1 MKTFRTLPG
10 LLAAS
15 ALVCAVQVQAATRT
29 TTLDGANSK
38 MGVAAHGCLQQ
49 ITTSVSEGEN
59 CMYDGGATAFEFPSG
74 TFPANP
80 FGEATGPF
88 SQVQYYDS
96 VATPAA
102 YAASYLPTPGD
113 GKIQQ
118 VINGWIKIDDNG
130 DGFGA
135 NDLISFNITMT
146 SPGSGD
152 IVRNLGSDLAD
163 KYTSMQQELAPTPVS
178 SATANGSGG
187 FDYVIG
193 SEGFP
198 VLLTFTEAPCVGQ
211 TFGDMECDSAFDVNG
226 RTDTLKWSPWKPT
239 DQSTFAGQFPVPHVG
254 PPQSAGLGSLEDNLG
269 ARTTG
274 KVFLGAAEGMDC
286 IDDGVTA
293 PTGAPLGSTFCTA
306 GKTSFYPIVVGPNEA
321 PASGDGAEDVGWDQ
335 LVLKVSTDGSGNV
348 LTAEGFDVQEYMIFG
363 PPGFCGSDPGTAL
376 VPPDNTET
384 KRCNTW
390 LAGHFTLTGEPAATA
405 VDDTA
410 QALQDSPVDI
420 DVLANDTGFVDDVTV
435 TLPGSGVSTN
445 GGTVVIN
452 GTNPGP
458 QAGIDLTFTPAL
470 GFSGSDTFD
479 YTADD
484 GVTTSTATVTV
495 TVLAAGANDDT
506 ASTHLNTT
514 IAGIPIGA
522 NDSGFTDP
530 VTVVISVAPDMGGT
544 VNAINGSPGPN
555 ASVTIDFTPAAA
567 LGTAT
572 YTETFTYEL
581 TDSATVPVTDT
592 AVVTVTVNN
601 QVPNAV
607 AAAATAAE
615 GATAA
620 TNVATVAGVILGDPP
635 ATIAVTSA
643 PSNGTTSVA
652 GNVIT
657 YTPTGFFTGTDSY
670 DYTITDVDGETSAAT
685 VSVTI
690 GPKRVP
696 TANGDT
702 ASVDQDGSVAI
713 SVTGNDQAGSGA
725 LSAHTVAVSAGPSN
739 GSATVGAGNVIT
751 YTPDV
756 GYSGSDSFQYTLTD
770 LDGDTS
776 TGTVAVTINR
786 TQLLVPLPS
795 NSAMDPWSLLLL
807 LTGGAWLRRLQRQRV

>member
-1 MKTFRTLPG
+1 MNTYKTLPG

-15 ALVCAVQVQAATRT
+15 VLVCIFQAQAATRT

-59 CMYDGGATAFEFPSG
+59 CMYDGGASAFEFPSG
-74 TFPANP
+74 VFPANP
-80 FGEATGPF
+80 FGEATGPY
-88 SQVQYYDS
+88 SQAQYYDS

-102 YAASYLPTPGD
+102 YAAGFTPAPGD

-118 VINGWIKIDDNG
+118 VINGTITIDDNG

-135 NDLISFNITMT
+135 NDLISFDITLT
-146 SPGSGD
+146 SPGGGD
-152 IVRNLGSDLAD
+152 IVRNLGGNLAD
-163 KYTSMQQELAPTPVS
+163 KYTSMRQVLSPTAVN

-211 TFGDMECDSAFDVNG
+211 TFGDMECDAAFDANG
-226 RTDTLKWSPWKPT
+226 LTDTLKWTPWKPT
-239 DQSTFAGQFPVPHVG
+239 DQSTFTGQFPFPHVG

-274 KVFLGAAEGMDC
+274 TVVNMDC
-286 IDDGVTA
+286 ADDGVTA
-293 PTGAPLGSTFCTA
+293 PTGAPAGSTYCTA
-306 GKTSFYPIVVGPNEA
+306 GKTSFYPIVVGPNQV
-321 PASGDGAEDVGWDQ
+321 PSNGAEDVGWDQ

-348 LTAEGFDVQEYMIFG
+348 LTAEGFDVQEYMVFG
-363 PPGFCGSDPGTAL
+363 PPGPCGSDPGTTL

-420 DVLANDTGFVDDVTV
+420 DVLANDTGFVDPVTV
-435 TLPGSGVSTN
+435 SLPGGGATAN

-458 QAGIDLTFTPAL
+458 QAGIDLTYTPGA
-470 GFSGSDTFD
+470 GYSGSDSFD

-484 GVTTSTATVTV
+484 GVTASTATVNI

-506 ASTHLNTT
+506 ASTRLNTAV
-514 IAGIPIGA
+514 AGIPVGA

-555 ASVTIDFTPAAA
+555 AGVTIDFTPAAA

-572 YTETFTYEL
+572 YTETFTYQL
-581 TDSATVPVTDT
+581 TDSAATPVTDT

-620 TNVATVAGVILGDPP
+620 TDVSALTGVLLGDLPSS
-635 ATIAVTSA
+635 VTVSSA
-643 PSNGTTSVA
+643 PSNGGTSVA

-670 DYTITDVDGETSAAT
+670 DYTITDVDGETSTAT

-690 GPKRVP
+690 GPKRLP

-702 ASVDQDGSVAI
+702 AEVDQDDSVAI
-713 SVTGNDQAGSGA
+713 GVTGNDQAGSGA
-725 LSAHTVAVSAGPSN
+725 LSAHTVAVSASPSN
-739 GSATVGAGNVIT
+739 GSATVGAGNAVT
-751 YTPDV
+751 YTPDP

-776 TGTVAVTINR
+776 TATVTVTINR
-786 TQLLVPLPS
+786 TQVVVPLPS
-795 NSAMDPWSLLLL
+795 NSAADPWSLLMLL
-807 LTGGAWLRRLQRQRV
+807 AGGSWLRRRLRHRC